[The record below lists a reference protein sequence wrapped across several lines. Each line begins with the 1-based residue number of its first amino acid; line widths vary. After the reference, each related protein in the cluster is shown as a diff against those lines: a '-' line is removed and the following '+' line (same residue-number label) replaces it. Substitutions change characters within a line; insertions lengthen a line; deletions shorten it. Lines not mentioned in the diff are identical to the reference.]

1 MTEGRTLKRREWVV
15 VAAVSTLLVVGG
27 IHILLRVASLV
38 VALEEAFPVVDL
50 EGAFPAVAV
59 AVDLSSI
66 FDWESRMHSPF
77 FKKNFLKGPQQL
89 YLTNH
94 LLTVVEINT

>member
-1 MTEGRTLKRREWVV
+1 M

-38 VALEEAFPVVDL
+38 VDL
-50 EGAFPAVAV
+50 EGAFLAVA

-94 LLTVVEINT
+94 LLTVRVREMERGRSA